1 MKTFMWKRPGSPA
14 LVASRARVP
23 GLARSRST
31 AGAMRSIQSRS
42 NTWRTQMAPSSLNR
56 TMSCWVTGRKGCLF
70 MAFSPRI
77 FAWSGRFQKSC
88 ARGPSRATAEPAM
101 SALWTLRAVG
111 TRPGISARLGDQG
124 LDGHRE
130 SDVARIAETPG
141 RIQRIAASLRHSAQR
156 SRRRKAD
163 PYRSALSM
171 LTFYIN
177 RAGKN
182 LSAAQRKTLQRAKGE
197 LRRQF
202 GITTKP
208 R

>member
-1 MKTFMWKRPGSPA
+1 MGKATTKRWS
-14 LVASRARVP
+14 ARVTEKSDALNLDR
-23 GLARSRST
+23 GVF
-31 AGAMRSIQSRS
+31 
-42 NTWRTQMAPSSLNR
+42 TWKDP
-56 TMSCWVTGRKGCLF
+56 K
-70 MAFSPRI
+70 
-77 FAWSGRFQKSC
+77 
-88 ARGPSRATAEPAM
+88 
-101 SALWTLRAVG
+101 
-111 TRPGISARLGDQG
+111 
-124 LDGHRE
+124 
-130 SDVARIAETPG
+130 
-141 RIQRIAASLRHSAQR
+141 RIAASLRHSAQR